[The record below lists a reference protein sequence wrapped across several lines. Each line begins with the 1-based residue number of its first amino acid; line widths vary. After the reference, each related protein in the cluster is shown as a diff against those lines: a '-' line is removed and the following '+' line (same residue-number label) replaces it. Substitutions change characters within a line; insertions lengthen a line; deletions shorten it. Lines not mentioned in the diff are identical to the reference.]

1 MDQTVG
7 CCTDHKTNILMVA
20 REVLIAERRLQALG
34 MAYRALRNSP
44 KFKQV
49 QAQSVEDALAEPPAS
64 KGLFGS
70 LFAR

>member
-1 MDQTVG
+1 
-7 CCTDHKTNILMVA
+7 
-20 REVLIAERRLQALG
+20 

-64 KGLFGS
+64 KGLFAVCLRVKEQG
-70 LFAR
+70 LLVKHIGMVG